1 MSDKAVTEMTDDE
14 VESLSVQATIAVL
27 GYLSEHEDDIALG
40 VDDYGKLKDVFI
52 FYTETTTLNTTLM
65 QTLYNPCYDCTVFYY
80 S

>member
-52 FYTETTTLNTTLM
+52 FYTGEIPRPSTLH
-65 QTLYNPCYDCTVFYY
+65 
-80 S
+80 